1 MARATGTTA
10 RVQRLTSLVATLLVA
25 SAIGIAFGRVFEG
38 RPTTFLL
45 LGVGI
50 ASALL
55 AWAFERRS
63 LLLATMVSGAAL
75 ILVLGLLVFRETT
88 WYGLPAL
95 ETLRAMG
102 SAAAAVGEQARIN
115 VAPSAPIDA
124 LVFASATAVWA
135 AVFSCH
141 ALAFRAGS
149 PLLAL
154 VPPLA
159 LVAFADSVLEEFVR
173 PIYGLLFLVAGL
185 SVIFADSLRRVQGW
199 GPVWNGPGRRD
210 RLMSSAGRTAR
221 RLGGAAVTV
230 AIAAPFVVPGF
241 GSKAV
246 IDLSSVNSDQR
257 INVSPLVSLAAQLTS
272 GDEIEVFRVRTTAP
286 SYWRM
291 TALDNF
297 DGIEWTAVPRPT
309 QQVSSGQ
316 ALPGEPATP
325 SGLVVAQNFT
335 IQHDVGYPWLP
346 AAPSPASIAIGGP
359 VTWDPISQTLT
370 VADPLEE
377 GDTYQVTSSYPE
389 PTADQ
394 LRRSAADTGDPQLL
408 QLPVDLSPE
417 IRQLAERWTRGATSD
432 LDRVLAI
439 QQHLASS
446 GRFRYSTDVA
456 PRDDAATLVDFLK
469 VSRAGFCQQF
479 AASMA
484 VMLRSIGIPARVAF
498 GYARGNVVGDPAN
511 DEYSVTTKDL
521 HSWVEVPF
529 VGYGWL
535 PFEPTPG
542 RTNPAAASYLQQGS
556 VTPCKPTPG
565 RSCQEPPNGP
575 KGNPSA
581 PHGSKRPQIDI
592 PVPGGSGL
600 APTTEPRR
608 VPLRPIALA
617 VLLAALAGLAAVP
630 ASRWARRRREL
641 RRAEAEPRR
650 LILATYDVFTQ
661 RAGDLGLGR
670 RPGET
675 PTEYRLRI
683 EATGRLEDGHLD
695 RLTDLTV
702 QAAYAPA
709 PLLPADALDATAD
722 ALEALRQLRHTTS
735 WQRRVRGVYRRD

>member
-38 RPTTFLL
+38 RRTTFLF

-50 ASALL
+50 ASALI
-55 AWAFERRS
+55 AWAFERRG
-63 LLLATMVSGAAL
+63 LLLATVVSGAAL
-75 ILVLGLLVFRETT
+75 LVVLGLLVFRETT

-102 SAAAAVGEQARIN
+102 RAAAAVGEQARIN

-124 LVFASATAVWA
+124 LVFASATAIWA

-210 RLMSSAGRTAR
+210 RLTSSAGRTAR
-221 RLGGAAVTV
+221 RLGGVAVAV

-246 IDLSSVNSDQR
+246 FDLSSVNADQR
-257 INVSPLVSLAAQLTS
+257 INVSPLVSLAAQLTA
-272 GDEIEVFRVRTTAP
+272 GDAIEVFRVRTTAA

-297 DGIEWTAVPRPT
+297 DGIEWTAVPRPP
-309 QQVSSGQ
+309 QQVSSDQ
-316 ALPGEPATP
+316 PLPGLPSTP
-325 SGLVVAQNFT
+325 SGAIVTQDFV

-346 AAPSPASIAIGGP
+346 AAPSPTSVAIATP
-359 VTWDPISQTLT
+359 VTWDPGSQTLS

-389 PTADQ
+389 PSADQ
-394 LRRSAADTGDPQLL
+394 LSRSSADRRDPQLL
-408 QLPVDLSPE
+408 QLPADLSPE
-417 IRQLAERWTRGATSD
+417 IKQLAERWTRGATSD
-432 LDRVLAI
+432 LERVLAI
-439 QQHLASS
+439 QRHLAS
-446 GRFRYSTDVA
+446 GDYRYSTDVA

-469 VSRAGFCQQF
+469 VSKAGFCQQF

-484 VMLRSIGIPARVAF
+484 VMLRSIDIPARVAF
-498 GYARGNVVGDPAN
+498 GYARGSVVDPVSG
-511 DEYSVTTKDL
+511 EYVVTTKDL

-529 VGYGWL
+529 VSYGWL

-556 VTPCKPTPG
+556 VPTCTPTPG
-565 RSCQEPPNGP
+565 RSCDEPPNGP
-575 KGNPSA
+575 KDGSSA
-581 PHGSKRPQIDI
+581 PPPRKRPLVDI
-592 PVPGGSGL
+592 PVPGGGL
-600 APTTEPRR
+600 APTPSEPRR
-608 VPLRPIALA
+608 VPLLPIGIGI
-617 VLLAALAGLAAVP
+617 LLATMAALAAVP
-630 ASRWARRRREL
+630 ASAWARRRREL

-670 RPGET
+670 HPAET
-675 PTEYRLRI
+675 PKEYRVRI
-683 EATGRLEDGHLD
+683 EATGRLEDGHLH
-695 RLTDLTV
+695 RLTELTV
-702 QAAYAPA
+702 QAAYASA
-709 PLLPADALDATAD
+709 PLLPDDALDAKAD
-722 ALEALRQLRHTTS
+722 ALEALRQLRRTTP
-735 WQRRVRGVYRRD
+735 WQSRVRGVYRRD